1 MYREGGI
8 KLKCMRTR
16 QAFQIIETIQTFQT
30 FQTLQTLETPETLQ
44 TLETVKTP
52 STLMRFELTDHEYI
66 QLNQLLKLLGLV
78 ETGGEANQR
87 IVNGEVQVNNKVEYQ
102 KRKKL
107 RKGDVVKFGKAEIE
121 IN

>member
-1 MYREGGI
+1 MN
-8 KLKCMRTR
+8 
-16 QAFQIIETIQTFQT
+16 
-30 FQTLQTLETPETLQ
+30 
-44 TLETVKTP
+44 
-52 STLMRFELTDHEYI
+52 FELIDHEYI

-87 IVNGEVQVNNKVEYQ
+87 IVDGEAKVNNATEFQ

-107 RKGDVVKFGKAEIE
+107 RKGDKVEFGGEVIE